1 LRYGDA
7 KRAAEKVDGSSARRI
22 ADPDFYAVLARTAD
36 KDDAPAWRA
45 LFAAL
50 SSETEGHV
58 GGELGI
64 DKDLLDAAELGI
76 ALEAYRRDPTHLPTA
91 VELSRSLASFGLSE
105 AVPLVIEG
113 ALKEQAAKGDI
124 AASLEVLGDA
134 IDADADAGDLA
145 AARRTIDAS
154 AGVLAVAHRA
164 GGAAEASA
172 ADLEY
177 RMASVLVRGGFLAQ
191 ARTLLVS
198 ATRTS
203 PRASGYFVLALI
215 ERNAKE
221 PALALEHLE
230 AATKI
235 AGIDPLDVADAK
247 LVAFEIQRDGGKT
260 AEAEKALA
268 DALASVSH
276 ALGSGPNGPYRV
288 RGLRM
293 LGRVLS
299 AYGDGDG
306 ASKAFAR
313 ALDTVTD
320 RALVGATMLEAV
332 SAALVRKDVGAARM
346 SLKKGREAGADHED
360 LVYGALW
367 LWLVE
372 RELGAKP
379 DGSASEILG
388 DAAGQ
393 SSWIGKLATW
403 ASGRMTDESLLEE
416 ANSEATRVEAAFY
429 VAMAKRAR
437 GAGDDGSL
445 RRVAESP
452 VLDLL
457 EVQIARELTAPRVS
471 LAPPKGVKIP

>member
-1 LRYGDA
+1 
-7 KRAAEKVDGSSARRI
+7 
-22 ADPDFYAVLARTAD
+22 
-36 KDDAPAWRA
+36 
-45 LFAAL
+45 
-50 SSETEGHV
+50 
-58 GGELGI
+58 
-64 DKDLLDAAELGI
+64 
-76 ALEAYRRDPTHLPTA
+76 
-91 VELSRSLASFGLSE
+91 
-105 AVPLVIEG
+105 
-113 ALKEQAAKGDI
+113 
-124 AASLEVLGDA
+124 
-134 IDADADAGDLA
+134 
-145 AARRTIDAS
+145 
-154 AGVLAVAHRA
+154 
-164 GGAAEASA
+164 
-172 ADLEY
+172 
-177 RMASVLVRGGFLAQ
+177 
-191 ARTLLVS
+191 
-198 ATRTS
+198 
-203 PRASGYFVLALI
+203 
-215 ERNAKE
+215 
-221 PALALEHLE
+221 
-230 AATKI
+230 
-235 AGIDPLDVADAK
+235 
-247 LVAFEIQRDGGKT
+247 
-260 AEAEKALA
+260 
-268 DALASVSH
+268 
-276 ALGSGPNGPYRV
+276 
-288 RGLRM
+288 M

-403 ASGRMTDESLLEE
+403 ASGRMTDEALLKE

-437 GAGDDGSL
+437 GAGDDDSL

-471 LAPPKGVKIP
+471 LTPPKGVKIP